1 MVKPGYKQTEI
12 GVIPEDWECCNIE
25 QYGQIYG
32 GGTPSTNIPKYWD
45 GAIAWCTPSD
55 ITKTAG
61 KYISKTD
68 RTITI
73 DGLNNSAATLMP
85 NNSILL
91 CTRATIGELKL
102 CSIPMTTN
110 QGFKNIILNGEN
122 SPDFLYYLLQIK
134 KDDMYALAIGSTFL
148 ELSKTNLCKIALQRP
163 PFPEQQ
169 KIATALSDIDALITN
184 LEKLIAKKK
193 AIKQGAMQEL
203 LTGKR
208 RLKGF
213 RGDWHDIAIGSFAD
227 VYAGGTPSTANP
239 AYWGGDIPWMSS
251 GELNKKVVSFVQGR
265 ITQAGLENSSTR
277 IIPAHCVLIGLAGQG
292 KTRGTAAYNTISL
305 CTNQSIA
312 AILPNPSEFDSKFLY
327 YYMDTQYK
335 ALRELSDGGGGR
347 GGLTKKLIEEFSV
360 RIPVDLEEQV
370 AIASVFTDIDYEIE
384 KLEKELNKYRGIKS
398 GMMSELLT
406 GRIRLV

>member
-134 KDDMYALAIGSTFL
+134 KDDMYALAIGS
-148 ELSKTNLCKIALQRP
+148 E
-163 PFPEQQ
+163 
-169 KIATALSDIDALITN
+169 
-184 LEKLIAKKK
+184 
-193 AIKQGAMQEL
+193 
-203 LTGKR
+203 
-208 RLKGF
+208 
-213 RGDWHDIAIGSFAD
+213 
-227 VYAGGTPSTANP
+227 
-239 AYWGGDIPWMSS
+239 
-251 GELNKKVVSFVQGR
+251 
-265 ITQAGLENSSTR
+265 
-277 IIPAHCVLIGLAGQG
+277 
-292 KTRGTAAYNTISL
+292 ISV
-305 CTNQSIA
+305 I
-312 AILPNPSEFDSKFLY
+312 
-327 YYMDTQYK
+327 
-335 ALRELSDGGGGR
+335 
-347 GGLTKKLIEEFSV
+347 
-360 RIPVDLEEQV
+360 
-370 AIASVFTDIDYEIE
+370 
-384 KLEKELNKYRGIKS
+384 
-398 GMMSELLT
+398 
-406 GRIRLV
+406 

>member
-1 MVKPGYKQTEI
+1 MVKAWDSTLI
-12 GVIPEDWECCNIE
+12 GDFLEFKNGLNKGKEFF
-25 QYGQIYG
+25 GH
-32 GGTPSTNIPKYWD
+32 GTPIVNYTDVYQKR
-45 GAIAWCTPSD
+45 GLKASD
-55 ITKTAG
+55 IRGRVFLTADEIHRFKVR
-61 KYISKTD
+61 KYDVFFT
-68 RTITI
+68 RTSETPDEVGMTSVLLEDIDDCVFSGFVLRGRPKNDMFVPEYCKYCFSTAAVRNAIIT
-73 DGLNNSAATLMP
+73 GCTYT
-85 NNSILL
+85 
-91 CTRATIGELKL
+91 TRAL
-102 CSIPMTTN
+102 TN
-110 QGFKNIILNGEN
+110 GKQL
-122 SPDFLYYLLQIK
+122 S
-134 KDDMYALAIGSTFL
+134 AIEISL
-148 ELSKTNLCKIALQRP
+148 P
-163 PFPEQQ
+163 PKPEQEA
-169 KIATALSDIDALITN
+169 IATAISDVDTLITN
-184 LEKLIAKKK
+184 LEKLIVKKK

-203 LTGKR
+203 LTCKR

-213 RGDWHDIAIGSFAD
+213 RGDWHELVIGSFAD

-251 GELNKKVVSFVQGR
+251 GELNKKVVACVQGR

-347 GGLTKKLIEEFSV
+347 GGLTKKMIEEFSV

-370 AIASVFTDIDYEIE
+370 AIASVLTDIDYEVE
-384 KLEKELNKYRGIKS
+384 KLEKERNKYRGIKS

>member
-1 MVKPGYKQTEI
+1 MVKSKWKEYLLRDIGIFRKGSGISRDESQTGTIPAVRYGEIYTTHHNYVRQYKSHISEEVARRALQVKYGDILFACSGETKEDIAKCVAIVDGKEVYAGGDIIVLSPTVKTNPIFLGY
-12 GVIPEDWECCNIE
+12 
-25 QYGQIYG
+25 
-32 GGTPSTNIPKYWD
+32 
-45 GAIAWCTPSD
+45 
-55 ITKTAG
+55 
-61 KYISKTD
+61 
-68 RTITI
+68 
-73 DGLNNSAATLMP
+73 
-85 NNSILL
+85 
-91 CTRATIGELKL
+91 
-102 CSIPMTTN
+102 
-110 QGFKNIILNGEN
+110 ILNTA
-122 SPDFLYYLLQIK
+122 DIIRQR
-134 KDDMYALAIGSTFL
+134 AQLAQGDAIVHISVSAIQSIMITM
-148 ELSKTNLCKIALQRP
+148 
-163 PFPEQQ
+163 PEYEEQCS
-169 KIATALSDIDALITN
+169 IATALSDIDALITN

-384 KLEKELNKYRGIKS
+384 KLVKELNKYRGIKS

>member
-1 MVKPGYKQTEI
+1 MVKSKWKEYLLRDIGIFRKGSGISRDESQTGTIPAVRYGEIYTTHHNYVRRYKSHISEEVARRALQVKYGDILFACSGETKEDIAKCVAIVDEKEVYAGGDIIVLSPTVKTNPIFLGY
-12 GVIPEDWECCNIE
+12 
-25 QYGQIYG
+25 
-32 GGTPSTNIPKYWD
+32 
-45 GAIAWCTPSD
+45 
-55 ITKTAG
+55 
-61 KYISKTD
+61 
-68 RTITI
+68 
-73 DGLNNSAATLMP
+73 
-85 NNSILL
+85 
-91 CTRATIGELKL
+91 
-102 CSIPMTTN
+102 
-110 QGFKNIILNGEN
+110 ILNTA
-122 SPDFLYYLLQIK
+122 DIIRQR
-134 KDDMYALAIGSTFL
+134 AQLAQGDAIVHISVSAIQSIMITM
-148 ELSKTNLCKIALQRP
+148 
-163 PFPEQQ
+163 PEYEEQCS
-169 KIATALSDIDALITN
+169 IATALSDIDALITN

-239 AYWGGDIPWMSS
+239 AYWDGDIPWMSS
-251 GELNKKVVSFVQGR
+251 GELNKKVVSCVQGR

-384 KLEKELNKYRGIKS
+384 KLVKELNKYRGIKS

>member
-1 MVKPGYKQTEI
+1 MVKAWDTTLI
-12 GVIPEDWECCNIE
+12 GDFLEFKNGLNKGKEFF
-25 QYGQIYG
+25 GH
-32 GGTPSTNIPKYWD
+32 GTPIVNYTDVYQKR
-45 GAIAWCTPSD
+45 GLKASD
-55 ITKTAG
+55 IRGRVFLTADEIHRFEVR
-61 KYISKTD
+61 KYDVFFT
-68 RTITI
+68 RTSETPNEVGITSVLLEDI
-73 DGLNNSAATLMP
+73 NDCVFSGFVLRGRPKNDMFVPEYCKYCFSTAAVRNAIITG
-85 NNSILL
+85 
-91 CTRATIGELKL
+91 CTYTTRAL
-102 CSIPMTTN
+102 TN
-110 QGFKNIILNGEN
+110 GKQL
-122 SPDFLYYLLQIK
+122 S
-134 KDDMYALAIGSTFL
+134 AIEISL
-148 ELSKTNLCKIALQRP
+148 P
-163 PFPEQQ
+163 PKPEQEA
-169 KIATALSDIDALITN
+169 IATALSDIDALITN

-239 AYWGGDIPWMSS
+239 AYWDGDIPWMSS
-251 GELNKKVVSFVQGR
+251 GELNKKVVSCVQGR
-265 ITQAGLENSSTR
+265 ITQTGLENSSTR

>member
-239 AYWGGDIPWMSS
+239 AYWDGDIPWMSS
-251 GELNKKVVSFVQGR
+251 GELNKKVVSCVQGR

-384 KLEKELNKYRGIKS
+384 KLVKELNKYRGIKS